1 VVHPLRCGSLRHE
14 LPVLGCEAPVAEPE
28 HAIALHRAAPGGRR
42 ISLLP
47 APLGVGA
54 AANDP
59 SSGVLALACAAA
71 GRPPGASA
79 LDKVRPLIAGLNPR
93 GYAGD
98 SGEILRRPLRRI
110 TIESVPLSTSGRVEQ
125 SCGRY
130 FSVLSW
136 SAL

>member
-1 VVHPLRCGSLRHE
+1 MTQVRVFSFNLRGS
-14 LPVLGCEAPVAEPE
+14 
-28 HAIALHRAAPGGRR
+28 
-42 ISLLP
+42 
-47 APLGVGA
+47 
-54 AANDP
+54 
-59 SSGVLALACAAA
+59 

-79 LDKVRPLIAGLNPR
+79 LNQVRTLIAGLNPR
-93 GYAGD
+93 GHAGD

-130 FSVLSW
+130 FFILSW